1 MSNQAAE
8 KIIEIAERNAK
19 QARSLLDLLYAD
31 GSDRK
36 KPVWL
41 YRQSSISALMKLEAE
56 SQCLSALL
64 KKLQEGKDAGV
75 DVNAALLCSQELLG
89 GLVRQVLSLSSNEPQ
104 FKLDAVELVAG
115 IAAEIAANREIF
127 GEQELLSLGT
137 EQIVAEMGIN

>member
-56 SQCLSALL
+56 YQCLSALL
-64 KKLQEGKDAGV
+64 KQLQEGKDAGV
-75 DVNAALLCSQELLG
+75 DVNAALLCSQELLN
-89 GLVRQVLSLSSNEPQ
+89 GLIGVVLNFSSNEPQ
-104 FKLDAVELVAG
+104 FKLDAVRLVND
-115 IAAEIAANREIF
+115 AASEIAAGREML
-127 GEQELLSLGT
+127 GEQRLLFLGT
-137 EQIVAEMGIN
+137 ERIVAEMGIL